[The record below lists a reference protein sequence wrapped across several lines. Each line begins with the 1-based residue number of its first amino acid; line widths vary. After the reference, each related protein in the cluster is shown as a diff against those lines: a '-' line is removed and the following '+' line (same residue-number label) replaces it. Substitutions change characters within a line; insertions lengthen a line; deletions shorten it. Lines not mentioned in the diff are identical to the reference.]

1 MDWILRFAGNFRHFN
16 MLRDAWASASHF
28 PGFPS
33 GTIFPFRCRLAKF
46 LGSKYPIGCYVQSPS
61 GAWHFLSDDPI
72 DQIALR
78 EMLGHDAH
86 SYFPDLPKSV
96 IDDLSKGGIVLDIGA
111 FNGSWTADMLI
122 RYPGA
127 QALLLEPDL
136 DKCKN
141 ISRTLKASGIKSR
154 TQTVPAALA
163 STEGRGWLMHSD
175 KGSWGD
181 WIQSGTPGE
190 SSDARQVSTTT
201 LARALD
207 GAQPVIVKC
216 NAEGGEF
223 EFIHQLFS
231 LGLRPK
237 LMILFIHPEHGDVKR
252 LWSDLSRAGYISKVA
267 DDYPTHPCWHVKLI

>member
-1 MDWILRFAGNFRHFN
+1 

-28 PGFPS
+28 SGFPS

-46 LGSKYPIGCYVQSPS
+46 LGSKYPVGCYVQSPS
-61 GAWHFLSDDPI
+61 GAWHFLSSDPI
-72 DQIALR
+72 DEVVLR

-96 IDDLSKGGIVLDIGA
+96 IDDLSKGGMMLDIGA
-111 FNGSWTADMLI
+111 FNGSWTAEMLI

-141 ISRTLKASGIKSR
+141 ISRTLKASGIQSR

-163 STEGRGWLMHSD
+163 STEGRRWLMRSD
-175 KGSWGD
+175 DGSPGD
-181 WIQSGTPGE
+181 WIQSDPQGE
-190 SSDARQVSTTT
+190 SSAARQVSTTT

-223 EFIHQLFS
+223 ELVQQLLS

-237 LMILFIHPEHGDVKR
+237 LIILFIHPQHVNPNR
-252 LWSDLSRAGYISKVA
+252 LWSDLSGAGYVLKIV
-267 DDYPTHPCWHVKLI
+267 DDCPTHPCWHVEWQ